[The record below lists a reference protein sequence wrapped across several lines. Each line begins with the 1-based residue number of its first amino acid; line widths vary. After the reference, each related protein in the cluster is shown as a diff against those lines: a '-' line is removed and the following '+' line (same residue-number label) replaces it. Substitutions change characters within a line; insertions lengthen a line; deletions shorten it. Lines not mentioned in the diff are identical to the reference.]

1 MTKAISIVI
10 ALLFITYAVPC
21 QEIYDL
27 TTMDGHLWIEWGFS
41 AKKAYVD
48 GTIASAAITLMFL
61 EKIMGS
67 PAPQGIKDY
76 LQYNSIYD
84 TDIVNGLDIFYSE
97 PKNRDQLLFIVIF
110 NIKLSLQKEGN
121 KNENPTDDRLNNL

>member
-1 MTKAISIVI
+1 MTKSAVLIIVFLLI
-10 ALLFITYAVPC
+10 AYAVPC

-67 PAPQGIKDY
+67 PVPPNIKDY

-84 TDIVNGLDIFYSE
+84 TDIVNGLDIFYST

-121 KNENPTDDRLNNL
+121 KNENPTDDRFNSL